1 MAKYTGADCRLCRR
15 EGCKLYLKGEK
26 CGSTKCPLL
35 TKYAPPG
42 DHGKGRKKASGYSVQ
57 LREKQKTKR
66 YYGVTEKQFKMYYD
80 RASEM
85 RGVTGD
91 NMLVLIERRLDN
103 VVYRLGLGT
112 SRAMARQIVNHGH
125 ITVNGKTVD
134 IPSYLVKAGDVVA
147 VKENKKDSAMWN
159 AVKETKN
166 LSLVK
171 WLEFDNATLTGKV
184 SLFPKEATS
193 TSTSKNTL
201 SSSCTQNN
209 LIGGYSYDGN
219 QKSQDNL
226 HGERKQKLCQIRRR
240 AA

>member
-1 MAKYTGADCRLCRR
+1 M
-15 EGCKLYLKGEK
+15 
-26 CGSTKCPLL
+26 
-35 TKYAPPG
+35 
-42 DHGKGRKKASGYSVQ
+42 
-57 LREKQKTKR
+57 
-66 YYGVTEKQFKMYYD
+66 TEKQFKMYYD

-184 SLFPKEATS
+184 VALHQREDIDLDIQEHLIVELY
-193 TSTSKNTL
+193 SK
-201 SSSCTQNN
+201 
-209 LIGGYSYDGN
+209 
-219 QKSQDNL
+219 
-226 HGERKQKLCQIRRR
+226 
-240 AA
+240 

>member
-66 YYGVTEKQFKMYYD
+66 YYGVTEKQFKIYYD

-184 SLFPKEATS
+184 VALPERSDIDLDIQEHLIVELY
-193 TSTSKNTL
+193 SK
-201 SSSCTQNN
+201 
-209 LIGGYSYDGN
+209 
-219 QKSQDNL
+219 
-226 HGERKQKLCQIRRR
+226 
-240 AA
+240 

>member
-103 VVYRLGLGT
+103 VVYRLGFAKT
-112 SRAMARQIVNHGH
+112 RRDARQLVSHNHF
-125 ITVNGKTVD
+125 TVNGKRVN
-134 IPSYLVKAGDVVA
+134 IPSYQVKAGDVIEVVESSRSS
-147 VKENKKDSAMWN
+147 VKFSKLLGEEAPVVLLPS
-159 AVKETKN
+159 
-166 LSLVK
+166 
-171 WLEFDNATLTGKV
+171 WLERDKNALKGTVTKLPV
-184 SLFPKEATS
+184 REDIDVPIAEHLIVELY
-193 TSTSKNTL
+193 SK
-201 SSSCTQNN
+201 
-209 LIGGYSYDGN
+209 
-219 QKSQDNL
+219 
-226 HGERKQKLCQIRRR
+226 
-240 AA
+240 

>member
-1 MAKYTGADCRLCRR
+1 
-15 EGCKLYLKGEK
+15 
-26 CGSTKCPLL
+26 
-35 TKYAPPG
+35 
-42 DHGKGRKKASGYSVQ
+42 
-57 LREKQKTKR
+57 
-66 YYGVTEKQFKMYYD
+66 MYYD

-134 IPSYLVKAGDVVA
+134 IPSYLVKAGDVIA
-147 VKENKKDSAMWN
+147 VKENKRDSALWT

-184 SLFPKEATS
+184 VALPQREDIDLDIQEHLIVELY
-193 TSTSKNTL
+193 SK
-201 SSSCTQNN
+201 
-209 LIGGYSYDGN
+209 
-219 QKSQDNL
+219 
-226 HGERKQKLCQIRRR
+226 
-240 AA
+240 

>member
-1 MAKYTGADCRLCRR
+1 
-15 EGCKLYLKGEK
+15 
-26 CGSTKCPLL
+26 
-35 TKYAPPG
+35 
-42 DHGKGRKKASGYSVQ
+42 
-57 LREKQKTKR
+57 
-66 YYGVTEKQFKMYYD
+66 
-80 RASEM
+80 M

-134 IPSYLVKAGDVVA
+134 IPSYLVKAGDVIA
-147 VKENKKDSAMWN
+147 VKENKRDSALWT

-184 SLFPKEATS
+184 VALPQREDIDLDIQEHLIVELY
-193 TSTSKNTL
+193 SK
-201 SSSCTQNN
+201 
-209 LIGGYSYDGN
+209 
-219 QKSQDNL
+219 
-226 HGERKQKLCQIRRR
+226 
-240 AA
+240 

>member
-1 MAKYTGADCRLCRR
+1 M
-15 EGCKLYLKGEK
+15 
-26 CGSTKCPLL
+26 
-35 TKYAPPG
+35 
-42 DHGKGRKKASGYSVQ
+42 
-57 LREKQKTKR
+57 
-66 YYGVTEKQFKMYYD
+66 TEKQFKMYYD

-85 RGVTGD
+85 CGVTGD

-184 SLFPKEATS
+184 VALPERSDIDLDIQEHLIVELY
-193 TSTSKNTL
+193 SK
-201 SSSCTQNN
+201 
-209 LIGGYSYDGN
+209 
-219 QKSQDNL
+219 
-226 HGERKQKLCQIRRR
+226 
-240 AA
+240 